1 MATATR
7 SRDGHLALRTAV
19 LGAVTAVA
27 ALLGYLSP
35 SQADF
40 QPPQTHSS
48 LFPSTLE
55 SRSPLGDQ
63 VFAVGA
69 GGVGGEYAFG
79 RWKEPVQN
87 VTGRHPGSMG
97 LTFAA
102 SSIDGDACSSFRPV
116 GATVAALSF
125 CYNATSRGWTLRAN
139 APLYEAVSG
148 ESRKFTA
155 DLQLKQEE
163 AMILLF
169 PLGNDTMRPAY
180 VHKASGSPVTGTFQ
194 FGNTSVALTRQQL
207 STPALG
213 ALDWTRTMAL
223 RCTRWHWVSASF
235 RANVT
240 TRAINTNSSS
250 AEATE
255 AAVGIN
261 LSADVYDI
269 GGESQENAVWIDGR
283 VHVLRGVAF
292 SVPDQPV
299 QDAWRIRSQPG
310 IFDEAVDLTFTP
322 RGSREDHTR
331 ALVVVSDFVQ
341 PYGTLCGLISFTTE
355 DGQSVTIEVVDA
367 FGVAEKHFALW

>member
-19 LGAVTAVA
+19 LGAITAVA

-35 SQADF
+35 SEADF
-40 QPPQTHSS
+40 QPPQTHSRQ
-48 LFPSTLE
+48 LGYANDAFLYVVDKTTPRLE
-55 SRSPLGDQ
+55 KFEFS
-63 VFAVGA
+63 
-69 GGVGGEYAFG
+69 
-79 RWKEPVQN
+79 
-87 VTGRHPGSMG
+87 GRHPGSLG

-102 SSIDGDACSSFRPV
+102 SSIDEDACSSFRPV

-125 CYNATSRGWTLRAN
+125 CYNATSRGWMLRAN
-139 APLYEAVSG
+139 APLYGAASG
-148 ESRKFTA
+148 ESRQFTA

-223 RCTRWHWVSASF
+223 RCTRWHWVSANF

-240 TRAINTNSSS
+240 TRATNTNSSS
-250 AEATE
+250 AETTE

-269 GGESQENAVWIDGR
+269 DGESQENAIWIDGR

-299 QDAWRIRSQPG
+299 QDS
-310 IFDEAVDLTFTP
+310 FDEAVDLTFTP

-341 PYGTLCGLISFTTE
+341 PYGTLCGSIHFTTE
-355 DGQSVTIEVVDA
+355 DGQSVTIEVADA
-367 FGVAEKHFALW
+367 FGVVEKHFALW